1 MFMRADSPRAVTRSL
16 LVILCLT
23 TLAGVGCQTT
33 CRACRDAETG
43 KSGAAATLA
52 APVAGYAVVN
62 GEKVPV
68 PEIAMGDE
76 ATIRAIL
83 DEGMNRNQVM
93 AQLTT
98 LCETFGPRLT
108 GSTDLERAAR
118 WARDQFASW
127 GLSNAHLHEWGT
139 VSMRFDRGPSTAA
152 VYRRVERDDGTVT
165 HEKIRDLAGFTT
177 LAWTPGTDGPARGHA
192 VRMPATEEEF
202 EAAKVSLAGAWVVVP
217 PEQAGRRGIRGAPG
231 RVSARYSARVEARQ
245 NIAKRADAPPP
256 DAVVGIWT
264 GVVTGEDLGDG
275 LDMRVEITR
284 QDDGSLAGTFTVQD
298 FTAEL
303 EGVTFDPATGS
314 LSYRSVSPAGAF
326 TSTWTIAGNT
336 ADASS
341 MLADDPDARY
351 HATMTR
357 DTPDRPSLLERVL
370 LAGPLGFVSSSGD
383 ERVWTSAAP
392 GWREMTPD
400 KIAQDIEVNVS
411 EPDYDY
417 INSRLYDGVPLDLEF
432 NLPHT
437 FTPGPIPVY
446 NVIAEIPGTEFP
458 DEVIIVSAHLD
469 SWNGPG
475 SLGTT
480 DNGTGSS
487 VTLETARILA
497 AVGAKPK
504 RTIRFILWTG
514 EEQGLLGSRAYVESL
529 TPEQLSKISA
539 VFVDDGGTN
548 YQGGLHAI
556 APMRDY
562 LAAATAPTNGRFFD
576 SSRDAWMDVNVRIE
590 NEMPRGGGSD
600 HAAFNRVGVPGF
612 FWDEIGRAN
621 YGHGW
626 HTQYDRLDLAIPE
639 YLVQSSTNSAITAY
653 NLACAP
659 SLLPRAAPPT
669 QEGQQAAA
677 GN

>member
-1 MFMRADSPRAVTRSL
+1 MRAMSFRTVARFSPIVLSL
-16 LVILCLT
+16 S

-33 CRACRDAETG
+33 CRACRDGDTHD
-43 KSGAAATLA
+43 SGAAATLA
-52 APVAGYAVVN
+52 EPIAKYAVVN
-62 GEKVPV
+62 GEQIPV

-93 AQLTT
+93 AHLTT

-118 WARDQFASW
+118 WARDQFALW
-127 GLSNAHLHEWGT
+127 GLSNAHLFEWGT

-177 LAWTPGTDGPARGHA
+177 LAWTPGTDGAARGPV
-192 VRMPATEEEF
+192 VRMPTTEDEF
-202 EAAKVSLAGAWVVVP
+202 EAARGSLSGAWILIP
-217 PEQAGRRGIRGAPG
+217 AEHAGRRGIRGAPG

-245 NIAKRADAPPP
+245 NIAKRADSPPP
-256 DAVVGIWT
+256 DAVAGVWS

-275 LDMRVEITR
+275 LDMRVEISR
-284 QDDGSLAGTFTVQD
+284 QDDGSLVGTFTVQD

-303 EGVTFDPATGS
+303 EGVSFDADTGT
-314 LSYRSVSPAGAF
+314 LIYRSVSPAGAF
-326 TSTWTIAGNT
+326 TSTWSIVGDT
-336 ADASS
+336 ADTSS
-341 MLADDPDARY
+341 MLADDPEVRY
-351 HATMTR
+351 HATLTR
-357 DTPDRPSLLERVL
+357 DTGSGPSLLERVL

-392 GWREMTPD
+392 GWRDMTFD
-400 KIAQDIEVNVS
+400 KIARDIEVNIS

-432 NLPHT
+432 DLPHT

-458 DEVIIVSAHLD
+458 DEVIIISAHLD

-475 SLGTT
+475 SRGTT
-480 DNGTGSS
+480 DNGTGSC

-529 TPEQLSKISA
+529 SPEELAKVSA

-548 YQGGLHAI
+548 YQGGLHAV

-576 SSRDAWMDVNVRIE
+576 SSRGVWMDVNVRVE
-590 NEMPRGGGSD
+590 EAMPRGGGSD
-600 HAAFNRVGVPGF
+600 HASFNRVGVPGF
-612 FWDEIGRAN
+612 FWDEIGRAD
-621 YGHGW
+621 YGRGW
-626 HTQYDRLDLAIPE
+626 HTQFDRLDLAIPE

-659 SLLPRAAPPT
+659 TLLPRAEQPT
-669 QEGQQAAA
+669 QEDRQAAT